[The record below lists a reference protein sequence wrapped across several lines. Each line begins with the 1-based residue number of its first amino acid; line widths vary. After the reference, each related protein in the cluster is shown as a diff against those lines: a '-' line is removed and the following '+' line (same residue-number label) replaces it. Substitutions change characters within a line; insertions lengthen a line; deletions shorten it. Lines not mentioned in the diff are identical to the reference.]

1 MICTRI
7 LFDQGN
13 KRKHDVFCGKNPID
27 KLKVGYFK
35 QLHIKN
41 KSFGYIS
48 SGNLQNVI
56 VKTTIDYKI
65 Y

>member
-7 LFDQGN
+7 LFDQGSKGRHN
-13 KRKHDVFCGKNPID
+13 VFRGKNPID

-41 KSFGYIS
+41 KSFGYIP
-48 SGNLQNVI
+48 SGNLHNVI

>member
-1 MICTRI
+1 MICTRL

-13 KRKHDVFCGKNPID
+13 NPID
-27 KLKVGYFK
+27 KVKVGYFK
-35 QLHIKN
+35 QLQIKN

-48 SGNLQNVI
+48 SGNLHNVI